1 MLHTVVE
8 VVEIRVAS
16 VVVVVVSEDVI
27 RLVVSKQIT
36 TVVVRKDIGGV
47 VVSAVSHGV
56 GEDVWVTSSTSIVG
70 KQVWS
75 GTLVSEEVGVGG
87 AAVLPGVIVVASCV
101 GVGILSERV
110 VVVRLL
116 HVVVVVDEHVTSII
130 VGRVL
135 CEWVVLS
142 VSGEDVIV
150 ARVGSSHV
158 VIVCHVSSKWV
169 GGGIGVVGCERVD
182 GVGVGAAA
190 SPEYIAALL
199 SVIETDGLTV

>member
-1 MLHTVVE
+1 M
-8 VVEIRVAS
+8 
-16 VVVVVVSEDVI
+16 
-27 RLVVSKQIT
+27 VVSKQIT
-36 TVVVRKDIGGV
+36 TVVGRKDIGGV

-56 GEDVWVTSSTSIVG
+56 GEDVWVTSSSSIVG

-87 AAVLPGVIVVASCV
+87 AAVLPGVIVVDSC
-101 GVGILSERV
+101 VGILSERV

-116 HVVVVVDEHVTSII
+116 HVVVVDEHVTSII

-135 CEWVVLS
+135 CEWVALS
-142 VSGEDVIV
+142 VSGEDVI
-150 ARVGSSHV
+150 AASVGSSHV

>member
-16 VVVVVVSEDVI
+16 VVVVVSEDVI

-36 TVVVRKDIGGV
+36 TVVGRKDIGGV

-56 GEDVWVTSSTSIVG
+56 GEDVWVTSSSSIVG

-87 AAVLPGVIVVASCV
+87 AAVLPGVIVVDSC
-101 GVGILSERV
+101 VGILSERV

-135 CEWVVLS
+135 CEWVALS
-142 VSGEDVIV
+142 VSGEDVI
-150 ARVGSSHV
+150 AASVGSSHV

-190 SPEYIAALL
+190 SPEDITALL

>member
-16 VVVVVVSEDVI
+16 VVVVVSENVI

-36 TVVVRKDIGGV
+36 TVVGRKDIGGV

-56 GEDVWVTSSTSIVG
+56 GEDVWVTSSSSIVG

-116 HVVVVVDEHVTSII
+116 HVVVVDEHVTSII

>member
-16 VVVVVVSEDVI
+16 VVVVVSENVI

-116 HVVVVVDEHVTSII
+116 HVVVVDEHVTSII

-190 SPEYIAALL
+190 SPEDITALL

>member
-36 TVVVRKDIGGV
+36 TVVGRKDIGGV

-56 GEDVWVTSSTSIVG
+56 GEDVWVTSSSSIVG

-87 AAVLPGVIVVASCV
+87 AAVLPGVIVVDSC
-101 GVGILSERV
+101 VGILSERV

-116 HVVVVVDEHVTSII
+116 HVVVVDEHVTSII

-135 CEWVVLS
+135 CEWVALS
-142 VSGEDVIV
+142 VSGEDVI
-150 ARVGSSHV
+150 AASVGSSHV

-190 SPEYIAALL
+190 SPEDIAALL